1 MRLAEPGDLT
11 RPTQAVGVSQRHEAT
26 RAPAGL
32 GARLSRT
39 HARRTPSNRKP
50 ALAAHRREEGRESIF
65 HIRLLGLGLAVC
77 RHGEFSRAAG
87 VDSDYWARAIA
98 LSEHS
103 RERDV
108 LLPQV
113 FLCRRSLMPTDTRA
127 ARWDLASPSL
137 AARPAQAWPA
147 RRPLPRLRGAPGSD
161 RRRPQMDAKSAVV
174 QTSDLRVIHEA
185 VVELDPAHAGR
196 PSSPARTSS
205 RSRKSRLRSDR
216 ARRSRS

>member
-32 GARLSRT
+32 GAGLSRT

-113 FLCRRSLMPTDTRA
+113 FLCRRSLMPTDTVRPVGIWPHPALQLVLLKPGLPGGFCRGCAARRA
-127 ARWDLASPSL
+127 AIEGAHRWMRRARSS
-137 AARPAQAWPA
+137 RPAIF
-147 RRPLPRLRGAPGSD
+147 G
-161 RRRPQMDAKSAVV
+161 
-174 QTSDLRVIHEA
+174 
-185 VVELDPAHAGR
+185 
-196 PSSPARTSS
+196 
-205 RSRKSRLRSDR
+205 
-216 ARRSRS
+216 